1 MISNGVGHDI
11 QEREEGKEVAEAWK
25 FGSKWWIFH
34 VLDFIIGTP
43 PTLFFIR
50 KELGDDSAINAPFNY
65 IRLVLAAVELIS
77 TQPLYRPLIERNNIL
92 DWSYS
97 DPSHDSSSSII
108 WPPSPEKRGFSI
120 QRKRPQNSL
129 VVYYLFMCLFL
140 GLIFECVSV

>member
-1 MISNGVGHDI
+1 MVWVTIYKKERRGRKWPKPESLDQNGEFFTSWISSS
-11 QEREEGKEVAEAWK
+11 E
-25 FGSKWWIFH
+25 
-34 VLDFIIGTP
+34 P
-43 PTLFFIR
+43 PQRFFFIR

>member
-1 MISNGVGHDI
+1 MVWVTIYKKERRGRKWPKPESLDQNGEFFTSWISSS
-11 QEREEGKEVAEAWK
+11 E
-25 FGSKWWIFH
+25 
-34 VLDFIIGTP
+34 P
-43 PTLFFIR
+43 PQRFFFIR

-120 QRKRPQNSL
+120 QRAKDPKTVWLYIISL
-129 VVYYLFMCLFL
+129 CVYF
-140 GLIFECVSV
+140 SV